1 MSERASIYI
10 EILSAGNALEIA
22 AIHSETGREVR
33 FVVPANTSE
42 YDIKQLAQ
50 AKMDY
55 VMRKEAEKQG
65 EEKNKKPSGDSRGGI
80 IV

>member
-33 FVVPANTSE
+33 FVVPASTSE
-42 YDIKQLAQ
+42 HDIKQLAQ

-55 VMRKEAEKQG
+55 VMRKDAGAEVDPK
-65 EEKNKKPSGDSRGGI
+65 EKPPRKDSRGGI